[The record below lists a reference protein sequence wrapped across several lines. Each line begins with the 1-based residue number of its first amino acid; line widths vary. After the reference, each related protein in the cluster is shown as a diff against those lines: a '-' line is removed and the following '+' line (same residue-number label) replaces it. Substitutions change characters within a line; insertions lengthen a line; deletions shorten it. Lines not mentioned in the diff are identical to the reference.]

1 MLAPKLKA
9 LSSITIDIPNTTRL
23 KHQACRVQ
31 DIITYDTCGL
41 KKYMNCGR
49 PSSCLPGTIGEL
61 NSTIYWNYY
70 DELQASFPL
79 LMNLQENISI

>member
-23 KHQACRVQ
+23 KDQSCRVQ
-31 DIITYDTCGL
+31 DIIKYDTCSL
-41 KKYMNCGR
+41 KDMNCWR

-61 NSTIYWNYY
+61 NSTIYCNYY
-70 DELQASFPL
+70 DELQVSFPL
-79 LMNLQENISI
+79 LMNLQENVSI